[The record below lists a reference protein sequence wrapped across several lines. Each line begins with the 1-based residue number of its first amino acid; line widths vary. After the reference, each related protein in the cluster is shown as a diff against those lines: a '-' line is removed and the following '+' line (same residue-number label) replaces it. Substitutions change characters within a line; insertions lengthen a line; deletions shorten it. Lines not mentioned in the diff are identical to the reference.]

1 MRISDW
7 SSDVCSSDLLVV
19 VLVVALAVDV
29 MKPATLGFVMPCM
42 SLEYSI
48 STPTASVLALLALI
62 GTTVG
67 SIVWGRLADVFGR
80 RAGILLS
87 ALMFIGT
94 AICGAM
100 PTFEWN
106 LGMCFL
112 MGASAGG
119 LLPHAFTLMAEAV
132 PPG

>member
-7 SSDVCSSDLLVV
+7 SLDVCSADLLVV
-19 VLVVALAVDV
+19 VLVVALAVDG
-29 MKPATLGFVMPCM
+29 MKPATLGFVMPGM

-48 STPTASVLALLALI
+48 STPTASVLALVALI

-106 LGMCFL
+106 
-112 MGASAGG
+112 
-119 LLPHAFTLMAEAV
+119 
-132 PPG
+132 

>member
-1 MRISDW
+1 
-7 SSDVCSSDLLVV
+7 
-19 VLVVALAVDV
+19 
-29 MKPATLGFVMPCM
+29 MKPATLGFVMPGM

-48 STPTASVLALLALI
+48 STPTASVLALVALI

-87 ALMFIGT
+87 SLMFIGT
-94 AICGAM
+94 AIFGAM
-100 PTFEWN
+100 PTFDWN
-106 LGMCFL
+106 LVMCFL

-119 LLPHAFTLMAEAV
+119 MLHVAFHLMAVTV
-132 PPG
+132 PAAPLGLMLVAPGGFGTSSGYLLSAL